1 MKPSEQND
9 FDAQRTKKQRGFGH
23 GGLRLILLYLLQQKA
38 QHGYELMNAV
48 ETLSFGL
55 YRPSAGVIY
64 PALNQLV
71 DEQLLVKLESA
82 TDIDQEQSL
91 THAKNKVF
99 YQITALGQ
107 EEYQRNATHI
117 QHILERVKTRA
128 SRPLVVVRAIE
139 NLRFAIHLKLEQQGI
154 TAQQAQQLA
163 DILDQ
168 TVKQIDQI

>member
-1 MKPSEQND
+1 MKSSEEND
-9 FDAQRTKKQRGFGH
+9 FGTARIKKQRGFGH
-23 GGLRLILLYLLQQKA
+23 GGLRLILLHLLQQKA
-38 QHGYELMNAV
+38 QHGYELMNGV
-48 ETLSFGL
+48 EALSFGL

-71 DEQLLVKLESA
+71 DEQLLVKLEPA
-82 TDIDQEQSL
+82 PDIEQEQPG

-107 EEYQRNATHI
+107 EEYQHNATHI
-117 QHILERVKTRA
+117 QHILDRVKKRA
-128 SRPLVVVRAIE
+128 TRPLVVVRAIE
-139 NLRFAIHLKLEQQGI
+139 NLRFAIHLKLEQENL

-168 TVKQIDQI
+168 TVRQIDQI